1 MQEIEIGTVVVSLQ
15 GRDKDKIYIV
25 KYVEN
30 GYAYLV
36 DGRQRTL
43 ACPKKKK
50 LKHIR
55 KTEKIAKTVQ
65 EKLKNNEKI
74 LDSEIR
80 KTIGNLA

>member
-30 GYAYLV
+30 DYAYLV

-55 KTEKIAKTVQ
+55 KTEKIANTVQ

-80 KTIGNLA
+80 KTIGNLV

>member
-30 GYAYLV
+30 DYAYLV

-80 KTIGNLA
+80 KTIGNLV